1 MGTLIT
7 TAGIIAICMLNWEN
21 EESALVVCSIIGAIL
36 TIPGAFFGV
45 LASGWG
51 LSLKILFSSTLGE
64 LFNNV
69 ITSAIIWAIR
79 FFFLPYIVAVIIF
92 VIVA

>member
-7 TAGIIAICMLNWEN
+7 TAGIIAIIMLNWTN
-21 EESALVVCSIIGAIL
+21 EVEALTICTIVGGIL

-92 VIVA
+92 VIAA